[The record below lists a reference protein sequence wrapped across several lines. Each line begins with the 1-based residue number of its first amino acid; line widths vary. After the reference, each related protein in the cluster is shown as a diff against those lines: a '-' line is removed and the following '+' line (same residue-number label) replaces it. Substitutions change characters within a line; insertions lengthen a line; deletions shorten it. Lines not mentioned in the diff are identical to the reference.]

1 MTQKIA
7 RDWYQTTS
15 LGEDVTLISE
25 IHVARWL
32 RCNIWHIRGRDA
44 DLVIDTGMGLR
55 PLPEEIARLSDRPQI
70 ALMTHSHFDHA
81 GGLCDFDIRCGHCSE
96 AAIIADPTPANT
108 VADTGYVRAETFT
121 ALPWEGFSYQDYE
134 VRPAPLT
141 RLLDEGDVIDLG
153 DRVFHVFHL
162 PGHSPGSIAL
172 YEKTTGLLF
181 SGDVIYDGALIDDL
195 YHSEPEVLAASHA
208 RLRELPVSTVHGG
221 HFGSFGRD
229 RMIELLDEYAAG
241 GLRIGPANAWLDGEI
256 AADRNET
263 ETGHRPV

>member
-1 MTQKIA
+1 MTIKTA
-7 RDWYQTTS
+7 RDWYESTS
-15 LGEDVTLISE
+15 MGDGVTLIRE

-32 RCNIWHIRGRDA
+32 RCNIWHVRGRDA
-44 DLVIDTGMGLR
+44 DLVVDTGMGLR
-55 PLPEEIARLSDRPQI
+55 PLPQEIARLSDRPQI

-81 GGLCDFDIRCGHCSE
+81 GGLCDFDVRCGHRHE
-96 AAIIADPTPANT
+96 AGIIAAPTPANT

-121 ALPWEGFSYQDYE
+121 ALPWEGFSHADFV

-172 YEKTTGLLF
+172 YEASTGLLF

-195 YHSEPEVLAASHA
+195 YHSKPEVLAASHA
-208 RLRELPVSTVHGG
+208 RLRELPVTTVHGG
-221 HFGSFGRD
+221 HFGSFGQA
-229 RMIELLDEYAAG
+229 RMIELLDEYASG
-241 GLRIGPANAWLDGEI
+241 GLRIGPADAWLDSAI
-256 AADRNET
+256 AADSHPE
-263 ETGHRPV
+263 EAHDRPA